1 MIIIKTKNY
10 NSTDDFIYDVLGE
23 YEKCEEFDCVNI
35 VAHYDVII
43 DILNQL
49 VKTTDFELSNIR
61 INDAEIDGYADEY
74 ILSIS
79 DDGEIWCQEAKY
91 DTEYISV
98 EDVTFVH
105 SDCNS
110 KFVVRN
116 GDAEMIEFS
125 IGEEESEWKSFYEYL
140 DDYVADRKLK
150 PDKSLNEDDTMPG
163 FTASWSDNSRYSSY
177 SFYSDDKDLV
187 KEMIEFAK
195 SLYEKFR

>member
-1 MIIIKTKNY
+1 MIIIKSKNY
-10 NSTDDFIYDVLGE
+10 KSTDDFIYDVLGE
-23 YEKCEEFDCVNI
+23 YEKCEDFDCVNI

-74 ILSIS
+74 IMSIS

-91 DTEYISV
+91 DTGYVSV
-98 EDVTFVH
+98 DDVTFVH
-105 SDCNS
+105 SGCNS

-116 GDAEMIEFS
+116 RDSEMIEFS
-125 IGEEESEWKSFYEYL
+125 IDDGEDFNGLQIGTTIDE
-140 DDYVADRKLK
+140 
-150 PDKSLNEDDTMPG
+150 NGGMPG
-163 FTASWSDNSRYSSY
+163 FTSTWSDDRGYSSY

-187 KEMIEFAK
+187 REMLDNIK
-195 SLYEKFR
+195 SFYQNY